1 MTNSKSKGKDFRV
14 PFQINSKVPEVKPTF
29 EAPKVNQKVWAELN
43 HQEIE
48 LKDLIYQVMNFM
60 RENRVSISNLKG
72 EITKVN
78 KRIDEVV
85 AKLLEGE

>member
-1 MTNSKSKGKDFRV
+1 MKMNSKLKSKDIKV
-14 PFQINSKVPEVKPTF
+14 PFEINPRAAPTLEASKM
-29 EAPKVNQKVWAELN
+29 NQKVWAELN
-43 HQEIE
+43 HQKEVIDDFRDEIR
-48 LKDLIYQVMNFM
+48 NFI
-60 RENRVSISNLKG
+60 RENRVGISNLKG